1 MVSLNLGLSIL
12 IVVSFLITYLI
23 FAKFFWKP
31 ILRTIREREEMI
43 QTEIESSKKANID
56 SEKNIRESEEIL
68 LNTRREAERI
78 MLESKRN
85 AERIRAD
92 IIETAKLETQMI
104 LQQARDQVEVERG
117 RIIEDL
123 RKDIAGLTILAS
135 QKILLRT
142 LTPEENDR
150 IISETVNRLIN

>member
-68 LNTRREAERI
+68 LNTRKEAERI

-104 LQQARDQVEVERG
+104 LQQARDQVEIERG

-135 QKILLRT
+135 QKILMRT

-150 IISETVNRLIN
+150 IISETVDRLIN

>member
-12 IVVSFLITYLI
+12 IVVSFLITYVI

-68 LNTRREAERI
+68 LNTKKEAERI

-104 LQQARDQVEVERG
+104 LQQARDQVEIERG

-135 QKILLRT
+135 QKILMRT

-150 IISETVNRLIN
+150 IISETVDRLIN

>member
-12 IVVSFLITYLI
+12 IVVSFLITYVI

-68 LNTRREAERI
+68 LNTKKEAERI

-104 LQQARDQVEVERG
+104 LQQARDQVEIERG

-135 QKILLRT
+135 QKILMRT

-150 IISETVNRLIN
+150 IISDTVDRLIN

>member
-43 QTEIESSKKANID
+43 QNEIESSKKANID

-68 LNTRREAERI
+68 LNTRKEAERI

-135 QKILLRT
+135 QKILMRT
-142 LTPEENDR
+142 LTAEENDR
-150 IISETVNRLIN
+150 IISETVDRLIN

>member
-12 IVVSFLITYLI
+12 IVVSFIITYLI

-68 LNTRREAERI
+68 LNTRKEAERI

-92 IIETAKLETQMI
+92 IVETAKLETQMI
-104 LQQARDQVEVERG
+104 LQQARDQVEIERG

-135 QKILLRT
+135 QKILMRT
-142 LTPEENDR
+142 LTTEENDR
-150 IISETVNRLIN
+150 IISETVDRLIN

>member
-12 IVVSFLITYLI
+12 IVVSFLITYII

-56 SEKNIRESEEIL
+56 SGKNIRESEEIL
-68 LNTRREAERI
+68 LNTKKEAERI

-92 IIETAKLETQMI
+92 IVETAKLETQMI
-104 LQQARDQVEVERG
+104 LQQARDQVEIERG

-123 RKDIAGLTILAS
+123 RKDIAGLTLLAS
-135 QKILLRT
+135 QKVLMRT

-150 IISETVNRLIN
+150 IISETVERLIN

>member
-12 IVVSFLITYLI
+12 IVVSFLITYVI

-68 LNTRREAERI
+68 LNTKKEAERI
-78 MLESKRN
+78 ILESKRN

-104 LQQARDQVEVERG
+104 LQQARDQVEIERG

-135 QKILLRT
+135 QKILMRT

-150 IISETVNRLIN
+150 IISETVDRLIN

>member
-68 LNTRREAERI
+68 LNTRKEADRI

-123 RKDIAGLTILAS
+123 RKDIAGLTVLAS
-135 QKILLRT
+135 QKILMRT

-150 IISETVNRLIN
+150 IISETVDRLIN

>member
-68 LNTRREAERI
+68 LNTRKEAERI

-92 IIETAKLETQMI
+92 IVETAKLETQMI
-104 LQQARDQVEVERG
+104 LQQARDQVEIERG

-135 QKILLRT
+135 QKILMRT

-150 IISETVNRLIN
+150 IISETVDRLIN

>member
-43 QTEIESSKKANID
+43 QNEIESSKKANID

-68 LNTRREAERI
+68 LNTRKEAERI

-135 QKILLRT
+135 QKILMRT

-150 IISETVNRLIN
+150 IISETVDRLIN

>member
-68 LNTRREAERI
+68 LNTRKEAERI

-135 QKILLRT
+135 QKILMRT
-142 LTPEENDR
+142 LTAEENDR
-150 IISETVNRLIN
+150 IISETVDRLIN

>member
-68 LNTRREAERI
+68 LNTKREADRI

-123 RKDIAGLTILAS
+123 RKDIAGLTVLAS
-135 QKILLRT
+135 QKILMRT

-150 IISETVNRLIN
+150 IISETVDRLIN

>member
-68 LNTRREAERI
+68 LNTRKEAERI

-92 IIETAKLETQMI
+92 IVETAKLETQMI
-104 LQQARDQVEVERG
+104 LQQARDQVEIERG

-135 QKILLRT
+135 QKILMRT
-142 LTPEENDR
+142 LTTEENDR
-150 IISETVNRLIN
+150 IISETVDRLIN

>member
-68 LNTRREAERI
+68 LNTKKEAERI

-104 LQQARDQVEVERG
+104 LQQARDQVEIERG

-135 QKILLRT
+135 QKILMRT

-150 IISETVNRLIN
+150 IISETVDRLIN

>member
-1 MVSLNLGLSIL
+1 
-12 IVVSFLITYLI
+12 
-23 FAKFFWKP
+23 
-31 ILRTIREREEMI
+31 
-43 QTEIESSKKANID
+43 
-56 SEKNIRESEEIL
+56 
-68 LNTRREAERI
+68 

-104 LQQARDQVEVERG
+104 LQQARDQVEIERG

-135 QKILLRT
+135 QKILMRT

-150 IISETVNRLIN
+150 IISETVDRLIN

>member
-12 IVVSFLITYLI
+12 IVVSFLIIYVI

-68 LNTRREAERI
+68 LNTKKEAERI

-104 LQQARDQVEVERG
+104 LQQARDQVEIERG

-135 QKILLRT
+135 QKILMRT

-150 IISETVNRLIN
+150 IISETVDRLIN

>member
-68 LNTRREAERI
+68 LNTRKEAERI

-135 QKILLRT
+135 QKILMRT
-142 LTPEENDR
+142 LTAEENDR
-150 IISETVNRLIN
+150 IISETVNRLIH

>member
-12 IVVSFLITYLI
+12 IVVSFLITYVI

-68 LNTRREAERI
+68 LNTKKEAERI

-104 LQQARDQVEVERG
+104 LQQARDQVEIERG
-117 RIIEDL
+117 RILEDL

-135 QKILLRT
+135 QKILMRT

-150 IISETVNRLIN
+150 IISDTVDRLIN

>member
-43 QTEIESSKKANID
+43 QNEIESSKKANID

-68 LNTRREAERI
+68 LNTRKEAERI

-92 IIETAKLETQMI
+92 IIETAKL
-104 LQQARDQVEVERG
+104 
-117 RIIEDL
+117 
-123 RKDIAGLTILAS
+123 
-135 QKILLRT
+135 
-142 LTPEENDR
+142 
-150 IISETVNRLIN
+150 

>member
-68 LNTRREAERI
+68 LNTRKEAERI

-135 QKILLRT
+135 QKILMRT
-142 LTPEENDR
+142 LTAEENDR
-150 IISETVNRLIN
+150 IISETADRLIN

>member
-1 MVSLNLGLSIL
+1 MVSLNLGLSVL
-12 IVVSFLITYLI
+12 IVVSFLITYFI

-31 ILRTIREREEMI
+31 ILRTIQEREEMI

-68 LNTRREAERI
+68 LNTRKEAERI

-104 LQQARDQVEVERG
+104 LQQARDQVEIERG

-135 QKILLRT
+135 QKILMRT

-150 IISETVNRLIN
+150 IISDTVDRLIN

>member
-68 LNTRREAERI
+68 LNTRKEAERI

-104 LQQARDQVEVERG
+104 LQQARDQVEIERG

-135 QKILLRT
+135 QKILMRT
-142 LTPEENDR
+142 LTAEENDR